1 MQTKIDYKK
10 YLKSDYW
17 KDIKEQVHKRDNYKC
32 RLCNSENNL
41 QVHHKTYE
49 FLGNENL
56 EELITLCKKCH
67 FNIHKIGD
75 SINYTTYQR
84 YSEYNRVLQQK
95 EQEDIIFSKF
105 VYVNIDKFI
114 PILKNIDNNN
124 YIKSK
129 DFNENIKNII
139 KYESFDIHNFIYFC
153 MDYFNLVYSFC
164 LCSKFKIKYNLP
176 STSYDKPIIIRKD
189 FYKENKDDLSIV
201 CRIYDWAITDIRDIF
216 KQTI

>member
-1 MQTKIDYKK
+1 MGDNLDYKK

-17 KDIKEQVHKRDNYKC
+17 KDIKEQVHKRDEYKC
-32 RLCNSENNL
+32 RLCNSNKNL

-67 FNIHKIGD
+67 FNIHKID
-75 SINYTTYQR
+75 NSINYTTYQR

-95 EQEDIIFSKF
+95 EQEDIIFNKF
-105 VYVNIDKFI
+105 VFDNIDKFI
-114 PILKNIDNNN
+114 PILKNIDDNKH
-124 YIKSK
+124 IKSK
-129 DFNENIKNII
+129 DFKEYIKSVIKN
-139 KYESFDIHNFIYFC
+139 ESFDIHNFIYFC
-153 MDYFNLVYSFC
+153 MDYFDLVYSFC
-164 LCSKFKIKYNLP
+164 LCSKFKLKYNLP
-176 STSYDKPIIIRKD
+176 STSYDRPIIIRND
-189 FYKENKDDLSIV
+189 FYKENKDNLNIV